1 MLGLGLIALL
11 FGIVN
16 DGFKRVFIPDPRLF
30 IYVLFYIFFDDSEML
45 NSGGP
50 FIVWNATGLI
60 SCFNWL
66 LDQPFKGWRFR
77 FFRWLTLKD
86 PYILEN
92 PS

>member
-30 IYVLFYIFFDDSEML
+30 IYVLFYIFLDDSEML

-50 FIVWNATGLI
+50 FIV
-60 SCFNWL
+60 
-66 LDQPFKGWRFR
+66 
-77 FFRWLTLKD
+77 
-86 PYILEN
+86 
-92 PS
+92 